1 MKIFLIL
8 LKNCENLIAFLA
20 FWEAILH
27 KPLMMRKFQ
36 YFVLSSILLGLQ
48 KIEKL
53 QVYNPFCFFISTI
66 CHFFVLVF
74 FFHLVTL
81 SCFVNNPVIITVSCG
96 GNLVALGLLFFRNLC
111 HCTPCTINA
120 RSQIL
125 LRFGPMLCGDYLTN
139 SNPAV
144 FKDSTS

>member
-1 MKIFLIL
+1 MLINSIYWPCKTLLVVIMTPEFTQEKVKIFLIL

-53 QVYNPFCFFISTI
+53 QVYYLFCFFIRLQTQVHLRKCSI
-66 CHFFVLVF
+66 FKNQPGDRKIFYIRDRIFFKLIMQLNF
-74 FFHLVTL
+74 
-81 SCFVNNPVIITVSCG
+81 
-96 GNLVALGLLFFRNLC
+96 
-111 HCTPCTINA
+111 
-120 RSQIL
+120 
-125 LRFGPMLCGDYLTN
+125 
-139 SNPAV
+139 
-144 FKDSTS
+144 

>member
-27 KPLMMRKFQ
+27 KPFMMRKFQ

-53 QVYNPFCFFISTI
+53 QVYYLFCFFIRLQTQVHLRKCSI
-66 CHFFVLVF
+66 FKKQPGDRKIFYIRDRIFFKL
-74 FFHLVTL
+74 
-81 SCFVNNPVIITVSCG
+81 IIQLNFKPS
-96 GNLVALGLLFFRNLC
+96 NLIRGIVALETIKLFFLKN
-111 HCTPCTINA
+111 
-120 RSQIL
+120 
-125 LRFGPMLCGDYLTN
+125 N
-139 SNPAV
+139 SV
-144 FKDSTS
+144 KKKD